1 MSSPKLLDRVRMAIR
16 ARHYS
21 RRTARAYVGW
31 IRRFIVFHGVRHPNE
46 MGTKEISRFLTH
58 LATEQG
64 VSSSTQNQ
72 ALSALLFLYRNVLDK
87 ELPRLKDVVRA
98 KPTRHLP
105 VVLSRTEV
113 GALLDAL
120 EGPRWIM
127 ATLLY
132 GAGLRVLEC
141 ARLRIKDLDFEQR
154 CIVIRAGK
162 GAKDRQTLFPDQA
175 RQPLRRH
182 LDFVRRQ
189 HETDLEKGAGW
200 VEMPYALAR
209 KYPNAG
215 RDWIWQWVFPA
226 ARGYTDLKTRQRRRH
241 HYHDR
246 TAIKRYLK
254 PAVEKAGIKW
264 GRSKDG
270 VTFHTFRHHAESR
283 IMRSNTRKSLKSADM
298 VLERSA

>member
-1 MSSPKLLDRVRMAIR
+1 MGSPKLLDRVRMAIR

-87 ELPRLKDVVRA
+87 DLPRLEDVVRA

-105 VVLSRTEV
+105 VVLSRAEV

-127 ATLLY
+127 AT
-132 GAGLRVLEC
+132 
-141 ARLRIKDLDFEQR
+141 
-154 CIVIRAGK
+154 
-162 GAKDRQTLFPDQA
+162 
-175 RQPLRRH
+175 
-182 LDFVRRQ
+182 
-189 HETDLEKGAGW
+189 
-200 VEMPYALAR
+200 
-209 KYPNAG
+209 
-215 RDWIWQWVFPA
+215 
-226 ARGYTDLKTRQRRRH
+226 
-241 HYHDR
+241 
-246 TAIKRYLK
+246 AICST
-254 PAVEKAGIKW
+254 I
-264 GRSKDG
+264 
-270 VTFHTFRHHAESR
+270 
-283 IMRSNTRKSLKSADM
+283 
-298 VLERSA
+298 